1 MTNMERSRS
10 AQVPKFE
17 NRRLGQ
23 GARERCFQLRILG
36 LTIFLGIV
44 PAIVWYSGCAS
55 SSPPSSVAIAGGG
68 SIRLATSGEGFKPAE
83 NDRVGISAA
92 SLQAVN
98 FDGNYY
104 VRWTFTIRPKQALEL
119 AAIRIED
126 VTGAAPVLL
135 VNDVAPQQEGG
146 LWRENAGLMEI
157 SSASAGWLLDP
168 KETVRVF
175 RFTISEPNGQSYVLY
190 QGVRESPAAKEAI
203 RRTVGR

>member
-1 MTNMERSRS
+1 MTNMESSRL
-10 AQVPKFE
+10 A
-17 NRRLGQ
+17 
-23 GARERCFQLRILG
+23 

-44 PAIVWYSGCAS
+44 PAIVWCSGCAS
-55 SSPPSSVAIAGGG
+55 SSPPSSIAIAGGG
-68 SIRLATSGEGFKPAE
+68 SIHLTTSGVGFKPAE
-83 NDRVGISAA
+83 NERVGISVA

-104 VRWTFTIRPKQALEL
+104 VRWTFAIRPKQALEL
-119 AAIRIED
+119 ATIRIED

-135 VNDVAPQQEGG
+135 VNDVAPQQDGG
-146 LWRENAGLMEI
+146 LWKENAGLMEI

-168 KETVRVF
+168 KETDRVF

-190 QGVRESPAAKEAI
+190 QGVRESPTAKEMI

>member
-1 MTNMERSRS
+1 M
-10 AQVPKFE
+10 
-17 NRRLGQ
+17 
-23 GARERCFQLRILG
+23 
-36 LTIFLGIV
+36 
-44 PAIVWYSGCAS
+44 
-55 SSPPSSVAIAGGG
+55 
-68 SIRLATSGEGFKPAE
+68 
-83 NDRVGISAA
+83 A

-104 VRWTFTIRPKQALEL
+104 VRWTFAIRPKQALEL

-146 LWRENAGLMEI
+146 IWKENAGLMEI

-168 KETVRVF
+168 KETAKVF